1 MGKKAPVRGF
11 APKSSHPNSKQID
24 WQYRGTDFCITDHDA
39 AREPRF
45 PADAGATY
53 MVFKL

>member
-1 MGKKAPVRGF
+1 MRGF

-39 AREPRF
+39 ARQPRF
-45 PADAGATY
+45 PADAGAVY
-53 MVFKL
+53 MVFKLERG